1 MTKPV
6 TIPNTFATA
15 TTAIPLSQLDG
26 DFTAVATA
34 INDANTYSNY
44 AADTGSANAY
54 VVTFS
59 GVSTAYSA
67 GLRIQFKAGNA
78 NTGASTINVNA
89 QGAKNITYQDAS
101 AIASGTIA
109 ANSIVDVMYDGTQ
122 FLLMNDPAG
131 ATGGD
136 VTGPASATDNA
147 VVRFDGTTGK
157 LVQNSVV
164 TIADS
169 TGDISGVGQL
179 NATTVDTT
187 NLEVT
192 NIKAIDGTAAA
203 SIANST
209 GVVTVTAAPV
219 ISALTASQAVF
230 TTAGKAL
237 TSNAITGTG
246 NVVMSTSPTLVTPVL
261 GTPTSGTLT
270 NCTSLPISTG
280 VSGLGSG
287 VATFLATP
295 SSTNLR
301 TAVTD
306 ETGSGSLV
314 FATSPTLVTPVLGTP
329 TSGTLT
335 SCTGLPVSTG
345 VSGLGTNVATAL
357 AVNVGS
363 AGAVVVNG
371 GVLGTPSSGTLT
383 SCTGLP
389 ISTGVSG
396 LGTGVATF
404 LATPSSA
411 NLAAAVT
418 DETGTGALVFA
429 NTPTLV
435 TPNIG
440 AATGTSLAVT
450 TVDTTNL
457 QVTNIKAKDGT
468 AAATIANST
477 GVVSITANPILSGGT
492 ANGVLYLNGSKVATS
507 GSALTFDGTNLG
519 VGVTLSAWTTYPA
532 LEISNT
538 GAVGFKGQYGN
549 FAANAYFVSGFW
561 KYSTSTGNAC
571 LHQLDDGAYK
581 WFTAPSGTAGNAI
594 TFSQVMTLDASGNLV
609 IGTTGT
615 AQGRVH
621 AHATTNAQFV
631 ATDATLGTTYGGV
644 FRGYGVVGQG
654 GNAELGVL
662 DNSTYT
668 KAIKIL
674 DNATNI
680 LFFTGVNN
688 VGNAERARI
697 TSVGNFS
704 LGGTADR
711 ATTVGTK
718 ALNIFNGTA
727 PVGTLANGISI
738 YSSSGE
744 AYVMDAAG
752 NATLFSPHDAET
764 NEWVFKSKHTPTGKV
779 LKIDVEKLLRFVN
792 DHFGLDAVHEFVES

>member
-89 QGAKNITYQDAS
+89 QGAKSITYQDGNAL
-101 AIASGTIA
+101 ASGTIA
-109 ANSIVDVMYDGTQ
+109 VNSIVDVMYDGTQ

-209 GVVTVTAAPV
+209 GVV
-219 ISALTASQAVF
+219 
-230 TTAGKAL
+230 
-237 TSNAITGTG
+237 
-246 NVVMSTSPTLVTPVL
+246 
-261 GTPTSGTLT
+261 
-270 NCTSLPISTG
+270 
-280 VSGLGSG
+280 
-287 VATFLATP
+287 
-295 SSTNLR
+295 
-301 TAVTD
+301 
-306 ETGSGSLV
+306 
-314 FATSPTLVTPVLGTP
+314 
-329 TSGTLT
+329 
-335 SCTGLPVSTG
+335 
-345 VSGLGTNVATAL
+345 
-357 AVNVGS
+357 
-363 AGAVVVNG
+363 
-371 GVLGTPSSGTLT
+371 
-383 SCTGLP
+383 
-389 ISTGVSG
+389 
-396 LGTGVATF
+396 
-404 LATPSSA
+404 
-411 NLAAAVT
+411 
-418 DETGTGALVFA
+418 
-429 NTPTLV
+429 
-435 TPNIG
+435 
-440 AATGTSLAVT
+440 
-450 TVDTTNL
+450 
-457 QVTNIKAKDGT
+457 
-468 AAATIANST
+468 
-477 GVVSITANPILSGGT
+477 SITANPVLSGGT

-507 GSALTFDGTNLG
+507 GSALTFDGSGLG
-519 VGVTLSAWTTYPA
+519 INMIASEGGVTPALFAKQNSNGAFEGLVVRSSAAGGEILAISYDGSVFNHTASYVGTGGYVPLAWT
-532 LEISNT
+532 
-538 GAVGFKGQYGN
+538 
-549 FAANAYFVSGFW
+549 VSG
-561 KYSTSTGNAC
+561 SEQMRLTSTG
-571 LHQLDDGAYK
+571 LGIGTSSPQLKLVVSNGGAAGVEVSPTGGNQGGTYLQ
-581 WFTAPSGTAGNAI
+581 AYNRSGTVFVPTEIIASKIGFYTGTSPALAAL
-594 TFSQVMTLDASGNLV
+594 LDASGNL
-609 IGTTGT
+609 G
-615 AQGRVH
+615 
-621 AHATTNAQFV
+621 
-631 ATDATLGTTYGGV
+631 
-644 FRGYGVVGQG
+644 
-654 GNAELGVL
+654 
-662 DNSTYT
+662 
-668 KAIKIL
+668 
-674 DNATNI
+674 
-680 LFFTGVNN
+680 
-688 VGNAERARI
+688 
-697 TSVGNFS
+697 
-704 LGGTADR
+704 LGGTAAR
-711 ATTVGTK
+711 ATTVGT
-718 ALNIFNGTA
+718 AVLNIFNGTA
-727 PVGTLANGISI
+727 PVGTLTNGISL